1 MSRER
6 YADPIFNER
15 HFMTAP
21 AIITKNEFEQ
31 ATVLR
36 RKAELA
42 KVEEDFETMF
52 ELLDRIETLEGNE
65 SAKN

>member
-1 MSRER
+1 
-6 YADPIFNER
+6 
-15 HFMTAP
+15 MTAP